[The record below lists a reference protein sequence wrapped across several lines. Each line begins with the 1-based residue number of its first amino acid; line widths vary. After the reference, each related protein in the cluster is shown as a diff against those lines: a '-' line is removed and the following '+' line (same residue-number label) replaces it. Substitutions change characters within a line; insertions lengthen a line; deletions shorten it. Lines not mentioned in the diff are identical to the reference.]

1 MKLGWAALAC
11 SVPLLAQY
19 VSSDTYTR
27 YELLAPSTHQFRI
40 LYEVTETRPL
50 AKFHF
55 NIIRPGSEASNES
68 VIDVATGAPLK
79 FEIVKGAAAGP
90 EFNPTADYLKIHLA
104 HEVPARGEYR
114 IRIDKTYKDEKS
126 YYEDK
131 DGTIVFKRSLGIP
144 RNSVVL
150 PASYEL
156 LSCSVAAQLLSEPD
170 GRLRIAFQNPGSG
183 GPLEVTMRAKPSP
196 GFRGSAA
203 TPRFQERAYQDR
215 EILYELLD
223 PSTHAF
229 RITHDYT
236 ERRAG
241 TQHYFNIVR
250 TGAKV
255 SDPKSIDLDSG
266 AELRTQ
272 TISGLEARKLGLKD
286 PATDDAEVV
295 VTHFEPVKAGGSVR
309 LRLMETYTDAKAYRI
324 EGEEIVWDRTFGRP
338 RNMVTLPPGYALT
351 ALESPST
358 VETLRDGRVVVYT
371 VNPRNDEVRVH
382 FRAVKRR
389 RSEPAK

>member
-27 YELLAPSTHQFRI
+27 YELLAPATHQFRI
-40 LYEVTETRPL
+40 LYEVTETKPL

-55 NIIRPGSEASNES
+55 NIIRPGSEAADES
-68 VIDVATGAPLK
+68 VVDMATGRALK
-79 FEIVKGAAAGP
+79 FEVVKGAAAGP
-90 EFNPTADYLKIHLA
+90 EFNPTADYLKVHLA
-104 HEVPARGEYR
+104 REVPARGEYR

-126 YYEDK
+126 YFAEA
-131 DGTIVFKRSLGIP
+131 GGAIVFKRSLGIP

-150 PASYEL
+150 PAGYEL
-156 LSCSVAAQLLSEPD
+156 VSCSVAAQVLAEPD
-170 GRLRIAFQNPGSG
+170 GRLRVAFQNAGSG
-183 GPLEVTMRAKPSP
+183 GPLEVTLRAKPSP
-196 GFRGSAA
+196 GIRGSAA
-203 TPRFQERAYQDR
+203 ARFQERAYQDR
-215 EILYELLD
+215 EILYELLE
-223 PSTHAF
+223 PATHAF

-250 TGAKV
+250 SGAKV
-255 SDPKSIDLDSG
+255 SDAKSIDLDSG
-266 AELRTQ
+266 AELRAQ
-272 TISGLEARKLGLKD
+272 TVRGLEARKLGLKD
-286 PATDDAEVV
+286 PVSDDAEVV
-295 VTHFEPVKAGGSVR
+295 VTHFDPVKASGSMR

-338 RNMVTLPPGYALT
+338 RNMVILPAGYTLT

-382 FRAVKRR
+382 FRAVKRQ
-389 RSEPAK
+389 RSEAAK